1 MEVRTICLAGHAG
14 SGKTALAEA
23 LMKKGGIDGKFDTTP
38 ESKAKGHSIDLGI
51 GTMMQGDRCLQVLDT
66 PGFAEFIEEVYKGL
80 RVCDLA
86 ILVVNAEKGVEVQT
100 EKCWDVIRRSGKPAL
115 VLINKMDLPNADW
128 VKALDSIREK
138 LEGTFVLLEH
148 PIREGEKFVGVIDL
162 INNKAS
168 YFDKRKGDIPPALA
182 QTVKE
187 EREMLIEALAD
198 GDEALMMHFLEGQEI
213 PPEEA
218 RHAFKMEIEQHT
230 YAPVIFSSV
239 PQGAGIDLLLEI
251 ILTETPAFAELKL
264 QDHTP
269 GAFIFNITSD
279 QYLGKLAFIKLYGG
293 TISEG
298 DSLNNPTRRT
308 KEKVKEILRFHGDK
322 TEKIAKAGPGEIVAL
337 TKLADIRLSDTL
349 AVSENA
355 APFKAIEFPRPI
367 FSRAL
372 QPETQHD
379 EEKMGT
385 ALKELVSTK
394 ATVTY
399 TRDEVTHEEILSGL
413 GDVQLGVL
421 AERLKNRYGV
431 SVKMNKP
438 KVPYKETIQIKAQGQ
453 YKHKKQTGGR
463 GQYGEVHLKVEP
475 RERGSGF
482 EFVDEVKG
490 GVIPNQFIPAVEK
503 GIMETLPDGVV
514 AKYPLTDLRAIAFY
528 GSYHDVDSSEIAF
541 KIAASQAFKLAVQA
555 AHPVLLEPVMKL
567 TIYTPSDFTG
577 DIISSLNGKRGRI
590 HGMNSNE
597 ELKMEEIDAE
607 APLVEILD
615 YALELKSITQGRATF
630 QMEFWRYQPVTN
642 EKLTEELLKREGR
655 PLLKRAAAA

>member
-23 LMKKGGIDGKFDTTP
+23 LIKKGGIDGKFDTTP

-100 EKCWDVIRRSGKPAL
+100 EKCWDLIRRSGKPAL

-168 YFDKRKGDIPPALA
+168 YFDKRKGDIPPALVE
-182 QTVKE
+182 TVKE
-187 EREMLIEALAD
+187 ERETLIEALAD

-218 RHAFKMEIEQHT
+218 RNAFKMEIEQHT

-251 ILTETPAFAELKL
+251 ILTETPAFEELKL

-279 QYLGKLAFIKLYGG
+279 QYLGKLAFVKLYGG

-337 TKLADIRLSDTL
+337 TKLADIRLTDTL

-355 APFKAIEFPRPI
+355 APFKVIDFPRPI

-421 AERLKNRYGV
+421 AERLKSRYGV

-503 GIMETLPDGVV
+503 GVMETLPDGVV
-514 AKYPLTDLRAIAFY
+514 AKYPMTDLRAIAFY

-555 AHPVLLEPVMKL
+555 AHPVILEPVMKL
-567 TIYTPSDFTG
+567 MIYTPSDFTG

-607 APLVEILD
+607 APLAEILD

-630 QMEFWRYQPVTN
+630 QMEFSRYQPVTN

-655 PLLKRAAAA
+655 PLLKHAAAA